1 MRALPRTVVN
11 LAKAVLPGM
20 LSRGEGQFAA
30 VSSMAACVPFVG
42 YAAYA
47 PAKVLSS
54 LTRTL
59 SLSLALSPRARQGPK
74 PQPQPQ
80 PQPARLS
87 RWCAA
92 RSWTCC

>member
-47 PAKVLSS
+47 PAKVLSG
-54 LTRTL
+54 LTLTL
-59 SLSLALSPRARQGPK
+59 SLSLALSPRAR
-74 PQPQPQ
+74 
-80 PQPARLS
+80 
-87 RWCAA
+87 
-92 RSWTCC
+92 